1 MIWSL
6 LQNPLFALAA
16 PGAAFVVL
24 VPMAL
29 RRKER
34 P

>member
-6 LQNPLFALAA
+6 IHNPVFWLAA

-24 VPMAL
+24 IPYVL
-29 RRKER
+29 WKER
-34 P
+34 